1 MRNAAMRK
9 LFVGDALY
17 VAKHRNWC
25 CLRFSNSSLYVEHNP
40 GLQEQ
45 RVQNAEIGCCIAYRI
60 VDVGEMIFKKC
71 TWVQCTSLC
80 DVNVLEMPRAC
91 LQFNHCDVLNDSNQ
105 QNHVGDRPFKSSRCL
120 VSIFYFAM
128 SAMWN
133 IQWDKMWVPGWAR
146 RSRMKHASHRC
157 YLGHAQLSCMCT
169 VSKVSHPLHAHL
181 SSGVLDCVYEEVSA
195 SGRWIWVS

>member
-9 LFVGDALY
+9 LFVSDALY
-17 VAKHRNWC
+17 VAKHRKWC

-91 LQFNHCDVLNDSNQ
+91 LQFNHCGVLNDSNQ
-105 QNHVGDRPFKSSRCL
+105 QNHVGDRPFKSSRRWLSKACCYI
-120 VSIFYFAM
+120 VSNLLFSMFYLPCHDQPM
-128 SAMWN
+128 SC
-133 IQWDKMWVPGWAR
+133 Q
-146 RSRMKHASHRC
+146 HFLFC
-157 YLGHAQLSCMCT
+157 YVCHVKYPMGQN
-169 VSKVSHPLHAHL
+169 
-181 SSGVLDCVYEEVSA
+181 VSA
-195 SGRWIWVS
+195 RLSKTITHEACIAPLLFGWCTTFMHVYC